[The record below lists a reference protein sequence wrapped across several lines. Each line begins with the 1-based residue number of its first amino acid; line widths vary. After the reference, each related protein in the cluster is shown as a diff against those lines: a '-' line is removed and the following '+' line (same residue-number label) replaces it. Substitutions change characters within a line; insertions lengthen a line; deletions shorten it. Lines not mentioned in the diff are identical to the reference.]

1 MYAAGLPVL
10 AALELGVQT
19 LQWAGQASEH
29 DGVVARHLARVL
41 CGGELSLG
49 QWVTEQ
55 HILDLERDAFL
66 ALLRE
71 PKTME
76 RIQAFLTTGKVLR
89 N

>member
-1 MYAAGLPVL
+1 M
-10 AALELGVQT
+10 
-19 LQWAGQASEH
+19 
-29 DGVVARHLARVL
+29 VARHLARVL

-76 RIQAFLTTGKVLR
+76 RIQGFLMTRKVIR